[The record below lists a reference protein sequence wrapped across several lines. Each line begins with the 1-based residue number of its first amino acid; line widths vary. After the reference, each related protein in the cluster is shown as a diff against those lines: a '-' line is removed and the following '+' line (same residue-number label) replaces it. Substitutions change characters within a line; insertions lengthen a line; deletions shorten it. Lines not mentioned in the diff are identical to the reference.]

1 MKRDTVVKDGP
12 VVTTRA
18 NCAHCGS
25 SLLAY
30 RPDDAVEGSPWF
42 VRECLL
48 CSVKHSAMRTLDS
61 ASFMIVTPQYGR
73 MMLVYV
79 LLTLII
85 GALLGATTAL
95 IYISGTL

>member
-12 VVTTRA
+12 VVTTHA
-18 NCAHCGS
+18 NCAHCGG

-42 VRECLL
+42 VRECPL

-73 MMLVYV
+73 TIAVYM
-79 LLTLII
+79 IYIFWI
-85 GALLGATTAL
+85 GAILGATTAA
-95 IYISGTL
+95 IYINGTL